1 MSHISRSA
9 LVPFSAEQM
18 YKLVVNVGAYHEF
31 LPWCGDSQ
39 ELERG
44 DDWIKGS
51 VTITKGG
58 LNKTFTT
65 KNYLK
70 ENEQIELTLV
80 DGPFKALQGFWKF
93 AALKKDACKISL
105 ELDYEFSSKMLGL
118 VVGPVFNQIANAM
131 VDSFV
136 KEAYKKYG
144 K

>member
-1 MSHISRSA
+1 MPHISRSA

-18 YKLVVNVGAYHEF
+18 YKLVDKIDAYHEF
-31 LPWCGDSQ
+31 LPWCGYSQ
-39 ELERG
+39 ELSRG
-44 DDWIKGS
+44 DDWVEGS
-51 VTITKGG
+51 VTIEKGG

-70 ENEQIELTLV
+70 KNQQIELTLV
-80 DGPFKALQGFWKF
+80 DGPFKELQGFWTF
-93 AALKKDACKISL
+93 DALKEDACKISL

-136 KEAYKKYG
+136 KEARAKYG
-144 K
+144 